1 MMKKIIF
8 ASKNKGKILEVKHIL
23 NGINIELVSLLDFN
37 DSPDIEESG
46 TTFEQNAKIK
56 AEAVYNKYRLP
67 SIADDSGIEVEQL
80 GWKPGVYSARFAGVN
95 ATDEDNNNKLIS
107 ELKNF
112 PEPHFAK
119 YTCCAVYFNGKEYK
133 VAFGEI
139 KGRITFEP
147 KGTNGFG
154 YDPYFIAEGYDVTMA
169 QLSPEIKNSISHRF
183 RAFHSL
189 KKFLK

>member
-1 MMKKIIF
+1 MKKIIF
-8 ASKNKGKILEVKHIL
+8 ASKNKGKILEVRHIL
-23 NGINIELVSLLDFN
+23 NGINIDIVSLLDFN
-37 DSPDIEESG
+37 DSPEIEESG

-56 AEAVYNKYRLP
+56 AEAVYNKYGLP

-112 PEPHFAK
+112 TEPHFAR
-119 YTCCAVYFNGKEYK
+119 YICCAVYYNGNEYK
-133 VAFGEI
+133 VTFGEI

-147 KGTNGFG
+147 RGTNGFG

-189 KKFLK
+189 KKFLE

>member
-1 MMKKIIF
+1 MKKIIF
-8 ASKNKGKILEVKHIL
+8 ASKNKGKILEVRHIL
-23 NGINIELVSLLDFN
+23 NNINVELVSLLDYY

-67 SIADDSGIEVEQL
+67 AIADDSGIEVEHL
-80 GWKPGVYSARFAGVN
+80 GWKPGVYSARYAGVN
-95 ATDEDNNNKLIS
+95 ATDDDNNTKLIS
-107 ELKNF
+107 ELRNF
-112 PEPHFAK
+112 PEPHFAR
-119 YTCCAVYFNGKEYK
+119 YVCCAVYFNGNEHK
-133 VAFGEI
+133 VCFGEI